1 LPSIIG
7 QQWPMFG
14 MSDFILYTIFSRK
27 TKIVTSFFIFF
38 CRELKKSVHT
48 LSFKQPLLEFRL
60 DPTMAE
66 AGDEQKLL
74 ILRRD

>member
-1 LPSIIG
+1 
-7 QQWPMFG
+7 MFG
-14 MSDFILYTIFSRK
+14 MSDFILYIIFSGK
-27 TKIVTSFFIFF
+27 TKIVTSFF
-38 CRELKKSVHT
+38 CRELKKSVHP

-74 ILRRD
+74 VLRRD